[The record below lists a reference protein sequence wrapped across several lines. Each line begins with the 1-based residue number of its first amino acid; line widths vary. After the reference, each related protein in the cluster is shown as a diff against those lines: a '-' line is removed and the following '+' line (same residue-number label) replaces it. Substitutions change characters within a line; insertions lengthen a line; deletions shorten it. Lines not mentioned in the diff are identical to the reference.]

1 MINMVIVVLL
11 FPAGLEVLV
20 LMLVVFVVCSTH
32 ACGEADVRAWSN
44 GL

>member
-1 MINMVIVVLL
+1 MINMVILVLL

-20 LMLVVFVVCSTH
+20 LMLFVFVVCSSR
-32 ACGEADVRAWSN
+32 ACGEANVRAWSN